1 MPLRIRAGWRQNSS
15 EPEPRFQRVDATIQ
29 WNPFWGRG
37 GIDRAKRCINAVM
50 LNKVETE
57 ERQPNPA
64 TAKNIIA
71 ENGLKLLDPDYD
83 SSSGNTARQRPEPA
97 SATKTNC
104 LWCGRG
110 VRPRSSG
117 GSAQKF
123 CCSAHRQSFW
133 IAARRWTMLAVQ
145 VGLLSVDCLK
155 ASPASVHAAR
165 GTFPLERKRDATR
178 QRAGRIVLRSCH
190 ND

>member
-1 MPLRIRAGWRQNSS
+1 
-15 EPEPRFQRVDATIQ
+15 VC
-29 WNPFWGRG
+29 NP
-37 GIDRAKRCINAVM
+37 VM

-57 ERQPNPA
+57 ERQRNPVA
-64 TAKNIIA
+64 AKIIA
-71 ENGLKLLDPDYD
+71 ENGVELLDPDYD

-110 VRPRSSG
+110 FRPRISG

-133 IAARRWTMLAVQ
+133 IAARRWTMRAIE
-145 VGLLSVDCLK
+145 VGLLSVDRLK
-155 ASPASVHAAR
+155 ASPSSVHAAR
-165 GTFPLERKRDATR
+165 GAFQVEREPDLHA
-178 QRAGRIVLRSCH
+178 
-190 ND
+190 